1 MNAEDMHGL
10 KEDVDALVRWR
21 ESVEQ
26 RLNFLSER
34 LTDPN
39 DRAEARRLTSLVQIE
54 AFRGR

>member
-1 MNAEDMHGL
+1 MSQEQHDL
-10 KEDVDALVRWR
+10 REDVDALVRWR